1 MTALTS
7 SRMISVEPAASAE
20 LEAFGRLLGPGHA
33 EPWATPPFY
42 ADAVRT
48 SRPAD
53 YYCAGETQ
61 LSLSQVSPRPNKV
74 RFLER
79 HFQHTQA
86 FIPLQGKPFVLVMA
100 PPGPGSEPDL
110 DLVRAFR
117 FDGSA
122 GFVMHLGTWHEFPFA
137 LQSDTDL
144 IVILSA
150 QTVRD
155 LNNTREGSLEASGPD
170 LEKLDIVSRF
180 GEVIQFE
187 PVPV

>member
-1 MTALTS
+1 MTALPS
-7 SRMISVEPAASAE
+7 SRVIPLEPAESTA
-20 LEAFGRLLGPGHA
+20 LEPFGQLLGPGHA
-33 EPWATPPFY
+33 ERWATPPFY

-86 FIPLQGKPFVLVMA
+86 FIPLQGKPFILVMA

-110 DLVRAFR
+110 GLVRAFR

-144 IVILSA
+144 IVVLSA
-150 QTVRD
+150 QTVLD
-155 LNNTREGSLEASGPD
+155 LHNTGDNSLEASGPD
-170 LEKLDIVSRF
+170 LQKLDIVARC
-180 GEVIQFE
+180 GEVIEFD
-187 PVPV
+187 PL